1 MSTIL
6 IVEDEGALREVISFN
21 LSNAGFNCIEAE
33 NANDAIIIMDQIV
46 PDLIL
51 LDLMLPGLKG
61 TQFLKIIKFDEK
73 FKKIPVIIISA
84 KDEEQSIVEHL
95 ELGAIDYITKPF
107 SIRVLIA
114 KVKKF
119 LKMNQIDDES
129 DKLQFKEIAL
139 DEKKAK
145 VFIDNEEINL
155 TYKEFLLLKLLLKN
169 PGRVYTREELLTHI
183 WGYDADLFTRTVD
196 AHVASLRKKLGNY
209 GNLIKTVPK
218 IGYKLE

>member
-145 VFIDNEEINL
+145 VFVDNEEINL